1 LITVSRLTSRST
13 IFVKRVINTLPISI
27 FLPTLLEWCNK
38 MSRKPSSM
46 YRYVRGQPST
56 RREYMGG
63 VPNPRIT
70 QFVLGNKTDKF
81 PVQLSLYATER
92 CHVRHNALESARI
105 TVNRAMEKKVGTTN
119 YRLRINVYPHVVL
132 RENKQATG
140 AGADRVSQGM
150 RAAYGKNVGTAAEV
164 QANQTVI
171 TVETTEQFIPQA
183 KESLRKAG
191 MKIPSPCK
199 IKVDSAA

>member
-1 LITVSRLTSRST
+1 
-13 IFVKRVINTLPISI
+13 
-27 FLPTLLEWCNK
+27 
-38 MSRKPSSM
+38 M

-56 RREYMGG
+56 RKEYMGG

-70 QFVLGNKTDKF
+70 QFVLGNKTDEFSKK
-81 PVQLSLYATER
+81 LTLHAIER
-92 CHVRHNALESARI
+92 CNIRHNALESARI
-105 TVNRAMEKKVGTTN
+105 TLNRAMEKKVGTQN
-119 YRLRINVYPHVVL
+119 YRARILVYPHVVL

-164 QANQTVI
+164 SANQAI
-171 TVETTEQFIPQA
+171 ISVETEEEFIMQA
-183 KESLRKAG
+183 KSALRKAG

-199 IKVDSAA
+199 VVINKTKK

>member
-1 LITVSRLTSRST
+1 
-13 IFVKRVINTLPISI
+13 
-27 FLPTLLEWCNK
+27 

-63 VPNPRIT
+63 VPNSRIT

-81 PVQLSLYATER
+81 PVMLTLNTIER

-105 TVNRAMEKKVGTTN
+105 TVNRAMEKKVGSAN
-119 YRLRINVYPHVVL
+119 YRIHIRVYPHVVL

-164 QANQTVI
+164 QANQIIMTI
-171 TVETTEQFIPQA
+171 ETHEQFIDPA
-183 KESLRKAG
+183 KEALKKAG

-199 IKVDSAA
+199 VYVNT

>member
-1 LITVSRLTSRST
+1 
-13 IFVKRVINTLPISI
+13 
-27 FLPTLLEWCNK
+27 
-38 MSRKPSSM
+38 MSRKPGSM
-46 YRYVRGQPST
+46 YRYVRGMPST

-70 QFVLGNKTDKF
+70 QFVLGNKTEKF
-81 PVQLSLYATER
+81 PVQLSLHTNER

-105 TVNRAMEKKVGTTN
+105 TCNREMEKTAGTTN
-119 YRLRINVYPHVVL
+119 YRLQIRVYPHVVL

-150 RAAYGKNVGTAAEV
+150 RSAYGKNVGTAAEV
-164 QANQTVI
+164 QPNQIIMTI
-171 TVETTEQFIPQA
+171 ETNEQFIQQA
-183 KESLRKAG
+183 KKALKKAG

-199 IKVDSAA
+199 ITVNTRS